1 MSSCV
6 HQICFRGLQK
16 SSQLL
21 QSAKAAI
28 EHHEQTLKSMQTR
41 MAALDSSKAQ
51 RGAADALRLTEQ
63 VRLQQCTQLL
73 FIDVAGKGQIAVS
86 MSDIASAHVLRL
98 P

>member
-6 HQICFRGLQK
+6 HQICLRGLQK

-41 MAALDSSKAQ
+41 MAALDSSK
-51 RGAADALRLTEQ
+51 
-63 VRLQQCTQLL
+63 VL
-73 FIDVAGKGQIAVS
+73 FLDVAGKGQIAVS